1 MKWTVR
7 NKMLGAFGAI
17 LILLVVQLL
26 INVNR
31 SMFHTSNNLTEQA
44 RDKGYAGAALAEEI
58 KLDVVQVQ
66 QWLTDISATRAAPG
80 FDDGFGEAEKYAKL
94 FHKNVG
100 DLMALYPNDKEH
112 LDELRQSFKA
122 FYEKGKWMATQYIE
136 GGPEMGNK
144 AMDAFDAYAEDMG
157 NRLDDLSAEMKK
169 EAQASIQAAIDENAN
184 NSFTSIIINF
194 IVIISTIVV
203 SVLISGKISKAI
215 QRCVNVAQAIES
227 GDLTVELNMNRQDEI
242 GELANALDRMTL
254 NLRNMVKEM
263 TENAST
269 LASSATEFADVTGQ
283 MSSKSDDM
291 NEKAGSVASATEKIN
306 INMSSISAASE
317 QSAAN
322 IGIVASATEEM
333 TTTVTE
339 IAHNTSKAQQI
350 AAGAVTAVNSA
361 LGKVNGLGDSAQDVG
376 KVVEVILEIAEQTK
390 LLALNATIEAARAGE
405 AGKGFAVVANEV
417 KELAAQ
423 TNAATEEIQTKI
435 MAIQGSVDGTI
446 TEISHI
452 DTVINRV
459 DEVVTSIASA
469 VEEQAAT
476 TKDIAAN
483 IKQASNGV
491 KDMAAT
497 VSQAASATS
506 MIAKDI
512 DVLNRNSS
520 EVNAAGRQVN
530 SGISHLS
537 KMGEALKEMF
547 GKFHIN

>member
-17 LILLVVQLL
+17 LALLLVQLL
-26 INVNR
+26 VNVNR
-31 SMFHTSNNLTEQA
+31 VLIDTSSNLTILA
-44 RDKGYAGAALAEEI
+44 RDKGYAGAELAEEI

-66 QWLTDISATRAAPG
+66 QWLTDISATRSAPG
-80 FDDGFGEAEKYAKL
+80 FDDGFGEAEKYAQAFRKHVAEL
-94 FHKNVG
+94 S
-100 DLMALYPNDKEH
+100 AIYPGEKKH
-112 LDELRQSFKA
+112 LDELRESFEA
-122 FYEKGKWMATQYIE
+122 YYEQGKWMAGQYIE
-136 GGPEMGNK
+136 GGSVLGNK
-144 AMDAFDAYAEDMG
+144 AMGAFDAYAEDIGTRMDNLG
-157 NRLDDLSAEMKK
+157 TEMKN
-169 EAQASIQAAIDENAN
+169 EAHTSIQAAIDQNVN
-184 NSFTSIIINF
+184 NSYTSIIINF
-194 IVIISTIVV
+194 IVIISTIAV
-203 SVLISGKISKAI
+203 SLLISGKISKAI

-242 GELANALDRMTL
+242 GELANALDNMTL

-263 TENAST
+263 TDNAST
-269 LASSATEFADVTGQ
+269 LAKSATEFADVTDQ
-283 MSSKSDDM
+283 MSSKSDNM
-291 NEKAGSVASATEKIN
+291 NDKAGSLASEAEKIN
-306 INMSSISAASE
+306 TNMSSISAVSE

-322 IGIVASATEEM
+322 IGIVAAATEEM

-350 AAGAVTAVNSA
+350 ASGAVTAVNNA
-361 LGKVNGLGDSAQDVG
+361 LTKVNGLGDSAQDVG

-423 TNAATEEIQTKI
+423 TNTATEEIQEKI
-435 MAIQGSVDGTI
+435 MAIQSSVDGTI
-446 TEISHI
+446 TEISQI

-483 IKQASNGV
+483 IKQAANGI
-491 KDMAAT
+491 KDMAAN
-497 VSQAASATS
+497 VGQAASATS
-506 MIAKDI
+506 MISKDI
-512 DVLNRNSS
+512 EVLNQNSFD
-520 EVNAAGRQVN
+520 VNVASRQVN
-530 SGISHLS
+530 SGVSHLS
-537 KMGEALKEMF
+537 KMGEALKAMF